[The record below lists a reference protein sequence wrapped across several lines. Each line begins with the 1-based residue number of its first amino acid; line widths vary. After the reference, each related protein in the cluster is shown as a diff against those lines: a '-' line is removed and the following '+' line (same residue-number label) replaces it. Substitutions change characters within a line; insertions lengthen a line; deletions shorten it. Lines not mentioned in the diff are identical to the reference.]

1 MGLSMIAIGICG
13 IPVYASIANRFG
25 KRLAMMAVLVSSIVV
40 FVATWWLYD
49 PTKPWLQT
57 FASGFIAFTQAG
69 FWMLY
74 GSIGADIIDYDE
86 AETGKRREG
95 AFTACG
101 SWIMKFGQ
109 AIALTATGWLLKA
122 TGFDQALGA
131 NQTEQSLFW
140 IRFLLAAIPVCGL
153 VLGMIALMRYGL
165 TPQKLAEIRAK
176 LEARRGRV

>member
-1 MGLSMIAIGICG
+1 
-13 IPVYASIANRFG
+13 
-25 KRLAMMAVLVSSIVV
+25 
-40 FVATWWLYD
+40 
-49 PTKPWLQT
+49 
-57 FASGFIAFTQAG
+57 
-69 FWMLY
+69 
-74 GSIGADIIDYDE
+74 
-86 AETGKRREG
+86 
-95 AFTACG
+95 
-101 SWIMKFGQ
+101 MKFGQ